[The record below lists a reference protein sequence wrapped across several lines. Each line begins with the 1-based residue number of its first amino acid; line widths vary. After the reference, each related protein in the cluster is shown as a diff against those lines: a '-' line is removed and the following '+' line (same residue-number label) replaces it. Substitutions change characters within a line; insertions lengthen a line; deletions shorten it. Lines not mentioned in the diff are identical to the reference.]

1 MAAACVRPY
10 DRGMPKLTKK
20 VKSLFSRRRPVT
32 REDAAEIADWLNEG
46 GALHPDGPPTVIDP
60 NKSKNA

>member
-1 MAAACVRPY
+1 
-10 DRGMPKLTKK
+10 MPKLTKK

-46 GALHPDGPPTVIDP
+46 GALHPDGPPMVVDP
-60 NKSKNA
+60 KKNKKS